1 MMFLFSSAGDGS
13 MEAKTSK
20 KIHKN
25 VKIEEEITLEDD
37 FVHNKPCNEDIYL
50 NEEKEV
56 ETNSFLAKMINN
68 DEIKTIARQEIALE
82 DDFVLH
88 SEDSTSTSRNM
99 SQPLFVEIS
108 LASDEI
114 KNAGRQ
120 KIALEDDFCRSEDST
135 NSKICNN
142 PNVKEKIAL
151 EKDFSSLGDE
161 NTLNKGKPLG
171 RQMSSDDVHYEKLN
185 DAPSP
190 RLNVDYPST
199 NEYNGLQSQ
208 NKKSEMKYT
217 KEDVINDPDYE
228 LNTMSDVR

>member
-1 MMFLFSSAGDGS
+1 MMFWFSSAGDGS

-37 FVHNKPCNEDIYL
+37 FVYNKLCNEDIYL

-56 ETNSFLAKMINN
+56 ETNSSLAKMINN

-82 DDFVLH
+82 EDFVLR

-108 LASDEI
+108 LVSDEI
-114 KNAGRQ
+114 KNTGRQ

-135 NSKICNN
+135 TSKVCSNLT
-142 PNVKEKIAL
+142 VKEEISL
-151 EKDFSSLGDE
+151 EKDFSSLEDE
-161 NTLNKGKPLG
+161 NNLNKGKMLG
-171 RQMSSDDVHYEKLN
+171 RQMSSDNVQYEKLN
-185 DAPSP
+185 DSSSP
-190 RLNVDYPST
+190 RLN
-199 NEYNGLQSQ
+199 E
-208 NKKSEMKYT
+208 
-217 KEDVINDPDYE
+217 EDIINDPDYL
-228 LNTMSDVR
+228 LNTMSDIR